1 MGNKKIALK
10 VENISIRFNL
20 SKEKVDNLKELIIKK
35 LKGQKIHFNEFWAL
49 KNINFELKKG
59 DRLGILG
66 LNGAGKSTLLKIIT
80 GTLQATKGEIN
91 TTGKI
96 SAILELGMGF
106 HPDLT
111 GRQNAYHSAG
121 LMGYTSKQIDA
132 VISDIEDFAEI
143 GEYFDYPVRTYS
155 SGMQMRVAFAVA
167 TAYRPNILIID
178 EALSVGDSYFQHKSF
193 DKIKKFKE
201 QGTSLLFVSH
211 DKASILALCDRAIL
225 IDKGELLK
233 EGNPEEITDYYNAL
247 IAQKENSSVK
257 QQNTNS
263 NKLQTISGTG
273 EATIEKVA
281 LYNQEG
287 ELIDVVGV
295 GDLVD
300 LKVDVKI
307 NKDISSLVLGYAIK
321 DRLGQTMYGT
331 NTWHTKQIIDFPK
344 ENDKY
349 QFTLTFP
356 ANLGVGTYSIVIAL
370 TNSDTHLNE
379 NYEWRDLA
387 LIFDVVNLNK
397 TYFVGS
403 TWNEPKIKWIQK

>member
-1 MGNKKIALK
+1 MNDILEVKNIYKSYRTYNSEIWRILSWFGIKHKAIQ
-10 VENISIRFNL
+10 ENYT
-20 SKEKVDNLKELIIKK
+20 
-35 LKGQKIHFNEFWAL
+35 L
-49 KNINFELKKG
+49 KNISFSIKEG
-59 DRLGILG
+59 EAIGIIG
-66 LNGAGKSTLLKIIT
+66 QNGAGKSTLLKIIT

-331 NTWHTKQIIDFPK
+331 NTWHTKQIINFPK

-403 TWNEPKIKWIQK
+403 AWNEPKIKWIQK

>member
-1 MGNKKIALK
+1 MNDILEVKNIYKSYRTYNSEIWRILSWFGIKHKAIQ
-10 VENISIRFNL
+10 ENYT
-20 SKEKVDNLKELIIKK
+20 
-35 LKGQKIHFNEFWAL
+35 L
-49 KNINFELKKG
+49 KNISFSIKEG
-59 DRLGILG
+59 EAIGIIG
-66 LNGAGKSTLLKIIT
+66 QNGAGKSTLLKIIT

-247 IAQKENSSVK
+247 IAQKENSAVK
-257 QQNTNS
+257 QQKTNS
-263 NKLQTISGTG
+263 NKLQTISGTK

>member
-1 MGNKKIALK
+1 MNDILEVKNIYKSYRTYNSEIWRILSWFGIKHKAIQ
-10 VENISIRFNL
+10 ENYT
-20 SKEKVDNLKELIIKK
+20 
-35 LKGQKIHFNEFWAL
+35 L
-49 KNINFELKKG
+49 KNISFSIKEG
-59 DRLGILG
+59 EAIGIIG
-66 LNGAGKSTLLKIIT
+66 QNGAGKSTLLKIIT

-307 NKDISSLVLGYAIK
+307 HKDISSLVLGYAIK

-356 ANLGVGTYSIVIAL
+356 ADLGVWTYSIVIAL

>member
-1 MGNKKIALK
+1 MNDILEVKNIYKSYRTYSSEIWRIFSWFGIKHKAIQ
-10 VENISIRFNL
+10 ENYT
-20 SKEKVDNLKELIIKK
+20 
-35 LKGQKIHFNEFWAL
+35 L
-49 KNINFELKKG
+49 KNISFSIKEG
-59 DRLGILG
+59 EAIGIIG
-66 LNGAGKSTLLKIIT
+66 QNGAGKSTLLKIIT

-91 TTGKI
+91 TNGKI
-96 SAILELGMGF
+96 SAILELGMGL
-106 HPDLT
+106 HPDLS

-225 IDKGELLK
+225 IDKGELLR

-247 IAQKENSSVK
+247 IAQKENSAVK
-257 QQNTNS
+257 QQKTNS
-263 NKLQTISGTG
+263 NKLQTISGTK

-287 ELIDVVGV
+287 ELVDVVGV

-307 NKDISSLVLGYAIK
+307 HKDISSLVLGYAIK

-331 NTWHTKQIIDFPK
+331 NTWH
-344 ENDKY
+344 
-349 QFTLTFP
+349 
-356 ANLGVGTYSIVIAL
+356 
-370 TNSDTHLNE
+370 
-379 NYEWRDLA
+379 
-387 LIFDVVNLNK
+387 
-397 TYFVGS
+397 
-403 TWNEPKIKWIQK
+403 

>member
-1 MGNKKIALK
+1 MNDILEVKNIYKSYRTYNSEIWRILSWFGIKHKAIQ
-10 VENISIRFNL
+10 ENYT
-20 SKEKVDNLKELIIKK
+20 
-35 LKGQKIHFNEFWAL
+35 L
-49 KNINFELKKG
+49 KNISFSIKEG
-59 DRLGILG
+59 EAIGIIG
-66 LNGAGKSTLLKIIT
+66 QNGAGKSTLLKIIT

-91 TTGKI
+91 TNGKI

-106 HPDLT
+106 HPDLS

-225 IDKGELLK
+225 IDKGELLR

>member
-1 MGNKKIALK
+1 MNNILEVKNIYKSYRTYSSEIWRIFSWFGIKHKAMQ
-10 VENISIRFNL
+10 ENYT
-20 SKEKVDNLKELIIKK
+20 
-35 LKGQKIHFNEFWAL
+35 L
-49 KNINFELKKG
+49 KNISFSIKEG
-59 DRLGILG
+59 EAIGIIG
-66 LNGAGKSTLLKIIT
+66 QNGAGKSTLLKIIT

-91 TTGKI
+91 TNGKI

-106 HPDLT
+106 HPDLS

-225 IDKGELLK
+225 IDKGELLR

-247 IAQKENSSVK
+247 IAQKENSAVK
-257 QQNTNS
+257 QQKTNS
-263 NKLQTISGTG
+263 NKLQTISGTK

-281 LYNQEG
+281 LYNQED
-287 ELIDVVGV
+287 ELVDVVGV

-307 NKDISSLVLGYAIK
+307 HKDISSLVLGYAIK

>member
-1 MGNKKIALK
+1 MNDILEVKNIYKSYRTYNSEIWRILSWFGIKHKAIQ
-10 VENISIRFNL
+10 ENYT
-20 SKEKVDNLKELIIKK
+20 
-35 LKGQKIHFNEFWAL
+35 L
-49 KNINFELKKG
+49 KNISFSIKEG
-59 DRLGILG
+59 EAIGIIG
-66 LNGAGKSTLLKIIT
+66 QNGAGKSTLLKIIT

-281 LYNQEG
+281 LYNQEN
-287 ELIDVVGV
+287 ELVDVVGV

-307 NKDISSLVLGYAIK
+307 HKDISSLVLGYAIK

>member
-1 MGNKKIALK
+1 MNNILEVKNIYKSYRTYSSEIWRILSWFKIKHKAIQ
-10 VENISIRFNL
+10 ENYT
-20 SKEKVDNLKELIIKK
+20 
-35 LKGQKIHFNEFWAL
+35 L
-49 KNINFELKKG
+49 KNISFSIKEG
-59 DRLGILG
+59 EAIGIIG
-66 LNGAGKSTLLKIIT
+66 QNGAGKSTLLKIIT

-91 TTGKI
+91 TNGKI

-106 HPDLT
+106 HPDLS

-247 IAQKENSSVK
+247 IAQKENSAVK
-257 QQNTNS
+257 QQKTNS
-263 NKLQTISGTG
+263 NKLQTISGTS

-287 ELIDVVGV
+287 ELIDIVGV

-307 NKDISSLVLGYAIK
+307 HKDISSLVLGYAIK

-387 LIFDVVNLNK
+387 LVFDVVNLNK

>member
-1 MGNKKIALK
+1 MNNILEVKNIYKSYRTYSSEIWRIFSWFGIKHKAMQ
-10 VENISIRFNL
+10 ENYT
-20 SKEKVDNLKELIIKK
+20 
-35 LKGQKIHFNEFWAL
+35 L
-49 KNINFELKKG
+49 KNISFSIKEG
-59 DRLGILG
+59 EAIGIIG
-66 LNGAGKSTLLKIIT
+66 QNGAGKSTLLKIIT

-91 TTGKI
+91 TNGKI

-106 HPDLT
+106 HPDLS

-225 IDKGELLK
+225 IDKGELLR

-247 IAQKENSSVK
+247 IAQKENSAVK
-257 QQNTNS
+257 QQKTNS

-307 NKDISSLVLGYAIK
+307 HKDISSLVLGYAIK

>member
-1 MGNKKIALK
+1 MNNILEVKNIYKSYRTYSSEIWRILSWFKIKHKAMQ
-10 VENISIRFNL
+10 ENYT
-20 SKEKVDNLKELIIKK
+20 
-35 LKGQKIHFNEFWAL
+35 L
-49 KNINFELKKG
+49 KNISFSIKEG
-59 DRLGILG
+59 EAIGIIG
-66 LNGAGKSTLLKIIT
+66 QNGAGKSTLLKIIT

-91 TTGKI
+91 TNGKI

-106 HPDLT
+106 HPDLS

-225 IDKGELLK
+225 IDKGELLR

-247 IAQKENSSVK
+247 IAQKENSAVK
-257 QQNTNS
+257 QQKTNS
-263 NKLQTISGTG
+263 NKLQTISGTS

-281 LYNQEG
+281 LYNQEN
-287 ELIDVVGV
+287 ELVDVVGV

-307 NKDISSLVLGYAIK
+307 HKDISSLVLGYAIK

-387 LIFDVVNLNK
+387 LVFDVVNLNK

>member
-1 MGNKKIALK
+1 MNNILEVKNIYKSYRTYSSEIWRIFSWFGIKHKAMQ
-10 VENISIRFNL
+10 ENYT
-20 SKEKVDNLKELIIKK
+20 
-35 LKGQKIHFNEFWAL
+35 L
-49 KNINFELKKG
+49 KNISFSIKEG
-59 DRLGILG
+59 EAIGIIG
-66 LNGAGKSTLLKIIT
+66 QNGAGKSTLLKIIT

-91 TTGKI
+91 TNGKI

-106 HPDLT
+106 HPDLS

-121 LMGYTSKQIDA
+121 LMGYISKQIDA

-225 IDKGELLK
+225 IDKGELLR

-247 IAQKENSSVK
+247 IAQKENSAVK
-257 QQNTNS
+257 QQKTNS
-263 NKLQTISGTG
+263 NKLQTISGTS

-281 LYNQEG
+281 LYNQEN
-287 ELIDVVGV
+287 EPVDVVGV

-307 NKDISSLVLGYAIK
+307 HKDISSLVLGYAIK

>member
-1 MGNKKIALK
+1 MNDILEVKNIYKSYRTYNSEIWRILSWFGIKHKAIQ
-10 VENISIRFNL
+10 ENYT
-20 SKEKVDNLKELIIKK
+20 
-35 LKGQKIHFNEFWAL
+35 L
-49 KNINFELKKG
+49 KNISFSIKEG
-59 DRLGILG
+59 EAIGIIG
-66 LNGAGKSTLLKIIT
+66 QNGAGKSTLLKIIT

-225 IDKGELLK
+225 IDKGELLR

>member
-1 MGNKKIALK
+1 MNNILEVKNIYKSYRTYNSEIWRILSWFGIKHKAMQ
-10 VENISIRFNL
+10 ENYT
-20 SKEKVDNLKELIIKK
+20 
-35 LKGQKIHFNEFWAL
+35 L
-49 KNINFELKKG
+49 KNISFSIKEG
-59 DRLGILG
+59 EAIGIIG
-66 LNGAGKSTLLKIIT
+66 QNGAGKSTLLKIIT

-91 TTGKI
+91 TNGKI

-307 NKDISSLVLGYAIK
+307 HKDISSLVLGYAIK

-331 NTWHTKQIIDFPK
+331 NTWHTKQIINFPK

>member
-1 MGNKKIALK
+1 MNDILEVKNIYKSYRTYNSEIWRILSWFGIKHKAIQ
-10 VENISIRFNL
+10 ENYT
-20 SKEKVDNLKELIIKK
+20 
-35 LKGQKIHFNEFWAL
+35 L
-49 KNINFELKKG
+49 KNISFSIKEG
-59 DRLGILG
+59 EAIGIIG
-66 LNGAGKSTLLKIIT
+66 QNGAGKSTLLKIIT

-155 SGMQMRVAFAVA
+155 SGIQMRVAFAVA

-247 IAQKENSSVK
+247 IAQKENSTVK
-257 QQNTNS
+257 QQNTNP

>member
-1 MGNKKIALK
+1 MNDILEVKNIYKSYRTYSSEIWRIFSWFGIKHKAIQ
-10 VENISIRFNL
+10 ENYT
-20 SKEKVDNLKELIIKK
+20 
-35 LKGQKIHFNEFWAL
+35 L
-49 KNINFELKKG
+49 KNISFSIKEG
-59 DRLGILG
+59 EAIGIIG
-66 LNGAGKSTLLKIIT
+66 QNGAGKSTLLKIIT

-91 TTGKI
+91 TNGKI

-106 HPDLT
+106 HPDLS

-225 IDKGELLK
+225 IDKGELLR

-247 IAQKENSSVK
+247 IAQKENSAVK
-257 QQNTNS
+257 QQKTNS
-263 NKLQTISGTG
+263 NKLQTISGTK

-307 NKDISSLVLGYAIK
+307 HKDISSLVLGYAIK

-387 LIFDVVNLNK
+387 LVFDVVNLNK

>member
-1 MGNKKIALK
+1 MNNILEVKNIYKSYRTYSSEIWRIFSWFGIKHKAMQ
-10 VENISIRFNL
+10 ENYT
-20 SKEKVDNLKELIIKK
+20 
-35 LKGQKIHFNEFWAL
+35 L
-49 KNINFELKKG
+49 KNISFSIKEG
-59 DRLGILG
+59 EAIGIIG
-66 LNGAGKSTLLKIIT
+66 QNGAGKSTLLKIIT

-91 TTGKI
+91 TNGKI

-106 HPDLT
+106 HPDLS

-225 IDKGELLK
+225 IDKGELLR

-247 IAQKENSSVK
+247 IAQKENSAVK
-257 QQNTNS
+257 QQKTNS
-263 NKLQTISGTG
+263 NKLQTISGTK

-287 ELIDVVGV
+287 ELVDVVGV

-307 NKDISSLVLGYAIK
+307 HKDISSLVLGYAIK

>member
-1 MGNKKIALK
+1 MNDILEVKNIYKSYRTYNSEIWRILSWFGIKHKAIQ
-10 VENISIRFNL
+10 ENYT
-20 SKEKVDNLKELIIKK
+20 
-35 LKGQKIHFNEFWAL
+35 L
-49 KNINFELKKG
+49 KNISFSIKEG
-59 DRLGILG
+59 EAIGIIG
-66 LNGAGKSTLLKIIT
+66 QNGAGKSTLLKIIT

-403 TWNEPKIKWIQK
+403 TWNEPKIKKKKK

>member
-1 MGNKKIALK
+1 MNDILEVKNIYKSYRTYNSEIWRILSWFGIKHKAIQ
-10 VENISIRFNL
+10 ENYT
-20 SKEKVDNLKELIIKK
+20 
-35 LKGQKIHFNEFWAL
+35 L
-49 KNINFELKKG
+49 KNISFSIKEG
-59 DRLGILG
+59 EAIGIIG
-66 LNGAGKSTLLKIIT
+66 QNGAGKSTILKIIT
-80 GTLQATKGEIN
+80 GTLHPSKGEIN

>member
-1 MGNKKIALK
+1 MNDILEVKNIYKSYRTYNSEIWRILSWFGIKHKAIQ
-10 VENISIRFNL
+10 ENYT
-20 SKEKVDNLKELIIKK
+20 
-35 LKGQKIHFNEFWAL
+35 L
-49 KNINFELKKG
+49 KNISFSIKEG
-59 DRLGILG
+59 EAIGIIG
-66 LNGAGKSTLLKIIT
+66 QNGAGKSTLLKIIT

-331 NTWHTKQIIDFPK
+331 NTWHTKQIINFPK

>member
-1 MGNKKIALK
+1 MNDILEVKNIYKSYRTYNSEIWRILSWFGIKHKAIQ
-10 VENISIRFNL
+10 ENYT
-20 SKEKVDNLKELIIKK
+20 
-35 LKGQKIHFNEFWAL
+35 L
-49 KNINFELKKG
+49 KNISFSIKEG
-59 DRLGILG
+59 EAIGIIG
-66 LNGAGKSTLLKIIT
+66 QNGAGKSTLLKIIT

-91 TTGKI
+91 TNGKI

-106 HPDLT
+106 HPDLS

-247 IAQKENSSVK
+247 IAQKENSSFK

>member
-1 MGNKKIALK
+1 MNDILEVKNIYKSYRTYNSEIWRILSWFGIKHKAIQ
-10 VENISIRFNL
+10 ENYT
-20 SKEKVDNLKELIIKK
+20 
-35 LKGQKIHFNEFWAL
+35 L
-49 KNINFELKKG
+49 KNISFSIKEG
-59 DRLGILG
+59 EAIGIIG
-66 LNGAGKSTLLKIIT
+66 QNGAGKSTLLKIIT

-344 ENDKY
+344 ENDNSSAVPCGPYFKY
-349 QFTLTFP
+349 SSGIFSSFSLPINSVISRKCQHGKQVQEIIIISSVP
-356 ANLGVGTYSIVIAL
+356 GAERSIPEAVYAFL
-370 TNSDTHLNE
+370 YMRT
-379 NYEWRDLA
+379 
-387 LIFDVVNLNK
+387 VCC
-397 TYFVGS
+397 
-403 TWNEPKIKWIQK
+403 Q

>member
-1 MGNKKIALK
+1 MNDILEVKNIYKSYRTYNSEIWRILSWFGIKHKAIQ
-10 VENISIRFNL
+10 ENYT
-20 SKEKVDNLKELIIKK
+20 
-35 LKGQKIHFNEFWAL
+35 L
-49 KNINFELKKG
+49 KNISFSIKEG
-59 DRLGILG
+59 EAIGIIG
-66 LNGAGKSTLLKIIT
+66 QNGAGKSTLLKIIT

-403 TWNEPKIKWIQK
+403 AWNEPKIKWIQK

>member
-1 MGNKKIALK
+1 MNNILEVKNIYKSYRTYSSEIWRIFSWFKIKHKAIQ
-10 VENISIRFNL
+10 ENYT
-20 SKEKVDNLKELIIKK
+20 
-35 LKGQKIHFNEFWAL
+35 L
-49 KNINFELKKG
+49 KNISFSIKEG
-59 DRLGILG
+59 EAIGIIG
-66 LNGAGKSTLLKIIT
+66 QNGAGKSTLLKIIT

-91 TTGKI
+91 TNGKI

-106 HPDLT
+106 HPDLS

-225 IDKGELLK
+225 IDKGELLR

-273 EATIEKVA
+273 EATIEKAA

-307 NKDISSLVLGYAIK
+307 HKDISSLVLGYAIK

>member
-1 MGNKKIALK
+1 MNDILEVKNIYKSYRTYNSEIWRILSWFGIKHKAIQ
-10 VENISIRFNL
+10 ENYT
-20 SKEKVDNLKELIIKK
+20 
-35 LKGQKIHFNEFWAL
+35 L
-49 KNINFELKKG
+49 KNISFSIKEG
-59 DRLGILG
+59 EAIGIIG
-66 LNGAGKSTLLKIIT
+66 QNGAGKSTLLKIIT

-91 TTGKI
+91 TNGKI

>member
-1 MGNKKIALK
+1 MNDILEVKNIYKSYRTYNSEIWRILSWFGIKHKAIQ
-10 VENISIRFNL
+10 ENYT
-20 SKEKVDNLKELIIKK
+20 
-35 LKGQKIHFNEFWAL
+35 L
-49 KNINFELKKG
+49 KNISFSIKEG
-59 DRLGILG
+59 EAIGIIG
-66 LNGAGKSTLLKIIT
+66 QNGAGKSTLLKIIT

-387 LIFDVVNLNK
+387 LIFDVVDLNK

-403 TWNEPKIKWIQK
+403 AWNEPKIKWIQK

>member
-1 MGNKKIALK
+1 MNDILEVKNIYKSYRTYSSEIWRIFSWFGIKHKAIQ
-10 VENISIRFNL
+10 ENYT
-20 SKEKVDNLKELIIKK
+20 
-35 LKGQKIHFNEFWAL
+35 L
-49 KNINFELKKG
+49 KNISFSIKEG
-59 DRLGILG
+59 EAIGIIG
-66 LNGAGKSTLLKIIT
+66 QNGAGKSTLLKIIT

-225 IDKGELLK
+225 IDKGELLR

-247 IAQKENSSVK
+247 IAQKENSAVK
-257 QQNTNS
+257 QQKTNS
-263 NKLQTISGTG
+263 NKLQTISGTK

-281 LYNQEG
+281 LYNQEN
-287 ELIDVVGV
+287 ELVDVVGV

-307 NKDISSLVLGYAIK
+307 HKDISSLVLGYAIK

-387 LIFDVVNLNK
+387 LIFTVVN
-397 TYFVGS
+397 TSEIYFNGL
-403 TWNEPKIKWIQK
+403 Q

>member
-1 MGNKKIALK
+1 MNDILEVKNIYKSYRTYNSEIWRILSWFGIKHKAIQ
-10 VENISIRFNL
+10 ENYT
-20 SKEKVDNLKELIIKK
+20 
-35 LKGQKIHFNEFWAL
+35 L
-49 KNINFELKKG
+49 KNISFSIKEG
-59 DRLGILG
+59 EAIGIIG
-66 LNGAGKSTLLKIIT
+66 QNGAGKSTLLKIIT

-307 NKDISSLVLGYAIK
+307 NKDILSLVLGYAIK

-403 TWNEPKIKWIQK
+403 AWNEPKIKWIQK

>member
-1 MGNKKIALK
+1 MNDILEVKNIYKSYRTYNSEIWRILSWFGIKHKAIQ
-10 VENISIRFNL
+10 ENYT
-20 SKEKVDNLKELIIKK
+20 
-35 LKGQKIHFNEFWAL
+35 L
-49 KNINFELKKG
+49 KNISFSIKEG
-59 DRLGILG
+59 EAIGIIG
-66 LNGAGKSTLLKIIT
+66 QNGAGKSTLLKIIT

-331 NTWHTKQIIDFPK
+331 NTWHTKQNIDFPK

>member
-1 MGNKKIALK
+1 MNDILEVKNIYKSYRTYNSEIWRILSWFGIKHKAIQ
-10 VENISIRFNL
+10 ENYT
-20 SKEKVDNLKELIIKK
+20 
-35 LKGQKIHFNEFWAL
+35 L
-49 KNINFELKKG
+49 KNISFSIKEG
-59 DRLGILG
+59 EAIGIIG
-66 LNGAGKSTLLKIIT
+66 QNGAGKSTLLKIIT

-111 GRQNAYHSAG
+111 GRQNADHSAG
-121 LMGYTSKQIDA
+121 LMGYTSKQIGA

>member
-1 MGNKKIALK
+1 MNDILEVKNIYKSYRTYNSEIWRILSWFGIKHKAIQ
-10 VENISIRFNL
+10 ENYT
-20 SKEKVDNLKELIIKK
+20 
-35 LKGQKIHFNEFWAL
+35 L
-49 KNINFELKKG
+49 KNISFSIKEG
-59 DRLGILG
+59 EAIGIIG
-66 LNGAGKSTLLKIIT
+66 QNGAGKSTLLKIIT

-225 IDKGELLK
+225 IEKGELLK

>member
-1 MGNKKIALK
+1 MNDILEVKNIYKSYRTYNSEIWRILSWFGIKHKAIQ
-10 VENISIRFNL
+10 ENYT
-20 SKEKVDNLKELIIKK
+20 
-35 LKGQKIHFNEFWAL
+35 L
-49 KNINFELKKG
+49 KNISFSIKEG
-59 DRLGILG
+59 EAIGIIG
-66 LNGAGKSTLLKIIT
+66 QNGAGKSTLLKIIT

-91 TTGKI
+91 TNGKI

-106 HPDLT
+106 HPDLS

-247 IAQKENSSVK
+247 IAQKENSAVK
-257 QQNTNS
+257 QQKTNS
-263 NKLQTISGTG
+263 NKLQTISGTK

-287 ELIDVVGV
+287 ELVDVVGV

-307 NKDISSLVLGYAIK
+307 HKDISSLVLGYAIK

>member
-1 MGNKKIALK
+1 MNNILEVKNIYKSYRTYSSEIWRIFSWFGIKHKAIQ
-10 VENISIRFNL
+10 ENYT
-20 SKEKVDNLKELIIKK
+20 
-35 LKGQKIHFNEFWAL
+35 L
-49 KNINFELKKG
+49 KNISFSIKEG
-59 DRLGILG
+59 EAIGIIG
-66 LNGAGKSTLLKIIT
+66 QNGAGKSTLLKIIT

-91 TTGKI
+91 TNGKI

-106 HPDLT
+106 HPDLS

-225 IDKGELLK
+225 IDKGELLR

-247 IAQKENSSVK
+247 IAQKENSAVK
-257 QQNTNS
+257 QQKTNS
-263 NKLQTISGTG
+263 NKLQTISGTK

>member
-1 MGNKKIALK
+1 MNDILEVKNIYKSYRTYNSEIWRILSWFGIKHKAIQ
-10 VENISIRFNL
+10 ENYT
-20 SKEKVDNLKELIIKK
+20 
-35 LKGQKIHFNEFWAL
+35 L
-49 KNINFELKKG
+49 KNISFSIKEG
-59 DRLGILG
+59 EAIGIIG
-66 LNGAGKSTLLKIIT
+66 QNGAGKSTLLKIIT

-91 TTGKI
+91 TNGKI

-106 HPDLT
+106 HPDLS

-225 IDKGELLK
+225 IEKGELLK

>member
-1 MGNKKIALK
+1 MNDILEVKNIYKSYRTYNSEIWRILSWFGIKHKAIQ
-10 VENISIRFNL
+10 ENYT
-20 SKEKVDNLKELIIKK
+20 
-35 LKGQKIHFNEFWAL
+35 L
-49 KNINFELKKG
+49 KNISFSIKEG
-59 DRLGILG
+59 EAIGIIG
-66 LNGAGKSTLLKIIT
+66 QNGAGKSTLLKIIT

-263 NKLQTISGTG
+263 NKLQTISGTK

-287 ELIDVVGV
+287 ELVDVVGV